1 MGRTNAEVV
10 APSVTTGSTAVVLVT
25 LASVGVAI
33 SGVDVGREA
42 VMRIGEG
49 PTEAVEE
56 EVCLVLKET
65 ESAAVDADVACA
77 DEDLLFVTSAIS
89 LFVSTTQPFID
100 GIEPGLTLL
109 VQRTELPEPRP

>member
-33 SGVDVGREA
+33 SEVDIGREA

-49 PTEAVEE
+49 PIGDVED
-56 EVCLVLKET
+56 EVCLVLEET
-65 ESAAVDADVACA
+65 EPAAVDADVACA

-89 LFVSTTQPFID
+89 LFVSTTHPCID
-100 GIEPGLTLL
+100 GIPPGLTSL
-109 VQRTELPEPRP
+109 VQRTELPEPRR